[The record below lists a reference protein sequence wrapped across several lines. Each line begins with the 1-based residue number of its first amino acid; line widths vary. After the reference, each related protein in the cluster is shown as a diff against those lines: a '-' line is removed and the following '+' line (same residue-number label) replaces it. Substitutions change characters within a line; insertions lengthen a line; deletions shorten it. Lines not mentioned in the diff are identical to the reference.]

1 MIWRTHEF
9 VIFLASLAAFIGAIE
24 VGYRLGRRR
33 QDRSK
38 DSTDHNGALLAG
50 ALGLLALLL
59 GFTFAMSVNRFD
71 RRQDLVVDEANSIT
85 ETYRRGQLLP
95 SPLRDRLPELMRGY
109 VRARLEFFDAGIH
122 RERLAAAQASA
133 AGILEQL
140 WALADSATARD
151 PHALTP
157 ALFVGSLSAM
167 DSQREARQAA
177 FDNHVPEMAILLVLG
192 VSIASM
198 GFVGYGNGLTGRRRP
213 VSGGLFCLMIA
224 MALIIILDLDRPR
237 RGITRVNQAA
247 MIRVHEMLQQP
258 TP

>member
-9 VIFLASLAAFIGAIE
+9 VIFLFSLVAFIAAIE

-33 QDRSK
+33 QDRGK
-38 DSTDHNGALLAG
+38 DIADHNGALVAG

-59 GFTFAMSVNRFD
+59 GFTFAMAVNRFD

-85 ETYRRGQLLP
+85 ETYRRGRLLP
-95 SPLRDRLPELMRGY
+95 SPLRDRLPELMRSY
-109 VRARLEFFDAGIH
+109 VRARLDFFDAGIH
-122 RERLAAAQASA
+122 RERLAVAQASA
-133 AGILEQL
+133 AAILEEL

-167 DSQREARQAA
+167 DSHREARQAA

-224 MALIIILDLDRPR
+224 MALMIILDLDRPR
-237 RGITRVNQAA
+237 RGITKVNQAA
-247 MIRVHEMLQQP
+247 IIRVHEMLHQP